1 MQWAL
6 TAKHAKHANSLQS
19 GAAASFT
26 RQMNVV
32 IQSLGSF
39 FASFASFAV
48 ATSRVARNTLRKAL
62 RPQLTLTAIL
72 CVAGCASPRHE
83 TALHPFDF
91 YTDTFSYSNQ
101 LVWQYEFDPHTGQ
114 VTT

>member
-1 MQWAL
+1 
-6 TAKHAKHANSLQS
+6 
-19 GAAASFT
+19 
-26 RQMNVV
+26 MNVV